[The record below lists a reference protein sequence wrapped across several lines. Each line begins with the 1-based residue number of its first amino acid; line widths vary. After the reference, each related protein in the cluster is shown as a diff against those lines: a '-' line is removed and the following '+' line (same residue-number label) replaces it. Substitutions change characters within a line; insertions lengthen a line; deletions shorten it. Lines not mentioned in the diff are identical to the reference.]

1 MSSLSSQS
9 PPSSPFITPSAENP
23 PPLLPAQ
30 SAHPTDL
37 SLSQHAAAAEE
48 EDKVDK
54 AAAGGAETET
64 REPYDQSEDESD
76 SLSQSLSTPW
86 EPRAWPEGRQVLTHL
101 VEGFVIQEGLQPFP
115 VRTHTHI
122 SLMLIHNVTVIK
134 GPVRLF
140 IKVPLY
146 IVQVNRSSLLVPE
159 QVTKPQ
165 EVNGTNGKAAL
176 PVTDTIKQAEH
187 STDSEQEDAGD
198 TDDAGNS
205 TSV

>member
-1 MSSLSSQS
+1 M
-9 PPSSPFITPSAENP
+9 
-23 PPLLPAQ
+23 
-30 SAHPTDL
+30 
-37 SLSQHAAAAEE
+37 
-48 EDKVDK
+48 
-54 AAAGGAETET
+54 
-64 REPYDQSEDESD
+64 
-76 SLSQSLSTPW
+76 
-86 EPRAWPEGRQVLTHL
+86 
-101 VEGFVIQEGLQPFP
+101 
-115 VRTHTHI
+115 
-122 SLMLIHNVTVIK
+122 
-134 GPVRLF
+134 F

>member
-1 MSSLSSQS
+1 
-9 PPSSPFITPSAENP
+9 
-23 PPLLPAQ
+23 
-30 SAHPTDL
+30 
-37 SLSQHAAAAEE
+37 
-48 EDKVDK
+48 
-54 AAAGGAETET
+54 
-64 REPYDQSEDESD
+64 
-76 SLSQSLSTPW
+76 
-86 EPRAWPEGRQVLTHL
+86 
-101 VEGFVIQEGLQPFP
+101 
-115 VRTHTHI
+115 
-122 SLMLIHNVTVIK
+122 MLIHNVTVIK